1 MRRLLV
7 ALAMIFAFLVGTAWY
22 VVTSPDSRVADGTLD
37 TEEVVTSQ
45 DDQDVAAPT
54 TLPERQELN
63 AADLTSPEAETSNDG
78 TTGESSIDE
87 PNTEPASSTTEP
99 SFNDAENSDVT
110 TPPTNTD
117 ETTPSATTA
126 GNTPTPVILNRP
138 YVLPDQTGTRIA
150 ASDLRAVGSRSS
162 LTYVVDTPGAVI
174 SGLDIEGCVVVE
186 VDNVTIQDSRITCR
200 ADRSDRVSGIEIPD
214 GVTGVNIVNNT
225 IACTSTGTAVAPC
238 TSGIRGSSFTASF
251 NNISGGVNGI
261 LAIGPRVTASNN
273 YIHSLKAGVDQFQ
286 TGGQSFNNGLRS
298 FGGTNI
304 VFQGNYLEGSAGTIH
319 AVFVQPE
326 DLGGG
331 GNTPNAIVQDNFITG
346 DWDKGINCRSHSGN
360 TFRIDCDVEGNI
372 ISATLPGNLIEIQ
385 TRQTSSLACNT
396 LVGGGFVAS
405 SQISGATQRTTGCR

>member
-126 GNTPTPVILNRP
+126 GNTPTPVILN
-138 YVLPDQTGTRIA
+138 L
-150 ASDLRAVGSRSS
+150 S
-162 LTYVVDTPGAVI
+162 L
-174 SGLDIEGCVVVE
+174 
-186 VDNVTIQDSRITCR
+186 
-200 ADRSDRVSGIEIPD
+200 
-214 GVTGVNIVNNT
+214 
-225 IACTSTGTAVAPC
+225 
-238 TSGIRGSSFTASF
+238 
-251 NNISGGVNGI
+251 
-261 LAIGPRVTASNN
+261 
-273 YIHSLKAGVDQFQ
+273 IH
-286 TGGQSFNNGLRS
+286 
-298 FGGTNI
+298 I
-304 VFQGNYLEGSAGTIH
+304 
-319 AVFVQPE
+319 
-326 DLGGG
+326 
-331 GNTPNAIVQDNFITG
+331 
-346 DWDKGINCRSHSGN
+346 
-360 TFRIDCDVEGNI
+360 
-372 ISATLPGNLIEIQ
+372 
-385 TRQTSSLACNT
+385 
-396 LVGGGFVAS
+396 
-405 SQISGATQRTTGCR
+405 